1 MNQLLESI
9 EHVPEEG
16 RLTLQSARYLLVQ
29 PALLVELQKA
39 LETQI
44 PSEASSVLA
53 RVSQT
58 DGATLGTR
66 LKEVFSYSEEQVL
79 SSFAFMLG
87 ESGWGATSVEMLN
100 LESKEIVLKVVDS
113 PFAEEYGPSVNPVCH
128 LLLGLFEGVAM
139 ALFDI
144 EVEGQEVQCSA
155 RGDGLCRFAVSA
167 KRI

>member
-1 MNQLLESI
+1 MNQLLESLDYA
-9 EHVPEEG
+9 PEEG
-16 RLTLQSARYLLVQ
+16 RLTLQAARYLLVR
-29 PALLVELQKA
+29 PALLVEMQKA
-39 LETQI
+39 LETQM
-44 PSEASSVLA
+44 PSEASSILS

-58 DGATLGTR
+58 DGAAMGTR
-66 LKEVFSYSEEQVL
+66 LKEVFSYSEEHVL

-87 ESGWGATSVEMLN
+87 ESGWGATKVEMLN
-100 LESKEIVLKVVDS
+100 LESKDIVLKVVDS

-155 RGDGLCRFAVSA
+155 RGDGLCRFAISA
-167 KRI
+167 KRV